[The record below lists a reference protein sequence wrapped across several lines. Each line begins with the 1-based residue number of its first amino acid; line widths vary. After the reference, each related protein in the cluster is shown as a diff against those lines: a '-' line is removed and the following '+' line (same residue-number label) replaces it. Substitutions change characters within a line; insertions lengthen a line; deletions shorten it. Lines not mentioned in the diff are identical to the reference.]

1 MSSVVLLGDS
11 IFDNGSYTNGEPD
24 VASHLR
30 ALLPSWRV
38 TLCAVDGTT
47 TSDIGPQLDRMPKD
61 ATHVLL
67 SLGGNDALSNADILG
82 LPVRSTAEALDMF
95 RERVDAFEQSYSW
108 ALEAVVALGRPATVC
123 TIYNGNLAP
132 GEAERARIALMTFND
147 VILRQAFSRAL
158 DVVDLRLVC
167 SEVGDFANA
176 IEPSGAGGLKIAQA
190 LVRALGAAAVQKRA
204 TTVTVG

>member
-47 TSDIGPQLDRMPKD
+47 TSDIGPQLDRLPKD

-67 SLGGNDALSNADILG
+67 SLGKTRANLRPLLDPAIER
-82 LPVRSTAEALDMF
+82 RSQK
-95 RERVDAFEQSYSW
+95 RERSFRH
-108 ALEAVVALGRPATVC
+108 LAVL
-123 TIYNGNLAP
+123 L
-132 GEAERARIALMTFND
+132 
-147 VILRQAFSRAL
+147 L
-158 DVVDLRLVC
+158 D
-167 SEVGDFANA
+167 
-176 IEPSGAGGLKIAQA
+176 
-190 LVRALGAAAVQKRA
+190 
-204 TTVTVG
+204 